1 MRLLRLQAARPP
13 THMRGTYTYRCSPYY
28 ESRDAIFFDFER
40 VGHIARERYV
50 QTHKKYLRTVAHARG
65 LNAAHSTYTRQAKFG
80 KTGGRKAFMSPICDS
95 EPSAS
100 PSSRT
105 PAGRRT

>member
-1 MRLLRLQAARPP
+1 MPMAAVACRP
-13 THMRGTYTYRCSPYY
+13 RRALY

-65 LNAAHSTYTRQAKFG
+65 HNAAHSTYTRQAKFG
-80 KTGGRKAFMSPICDS
+80 ICGLAGRLHALQTVT
-95 EPSAS
+95 
-100 PSSRT
+100 SRT
-105 PAGRRT
+105 